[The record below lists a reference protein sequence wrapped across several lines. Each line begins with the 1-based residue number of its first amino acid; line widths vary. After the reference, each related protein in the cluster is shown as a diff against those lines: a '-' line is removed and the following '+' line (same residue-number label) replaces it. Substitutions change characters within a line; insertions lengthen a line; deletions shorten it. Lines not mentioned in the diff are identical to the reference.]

1 MKNSVR
7 VRFAPSPTGQ
17 VHIGNIR
24 AAIFNYL
31 FARSEGGKFLLRV
44 EDTDLERSTPEAVE
58 KLMEV
63 MDWLELRPD
72 EEPLYQSTLAEA
84 HLDAAEKLI
93 SEVRDERERAYRR
106 GYRTGLMAGFFAAN
120 GQLGVSITGRAS
132 ERELRE
138 GRFRAVDGGQ
148 LELFS

>member
-1 MKNSVR
+1 MNASDEQEKK
-7 VRFAPSPTGQ
+7 TIQ
-17 VHIGNIR
+17 IDDDLYDQIR
-24 AAIFNYL
+24 EYCDENGIRLIAFIEDALTNAIDLNEEVKYL
-31 FARSEGGKFLLRV
+31 
-44 EDTDLERSTPEAVE
+44 
-58 KLMEV
+58 
-63 MDWLELRPD
+63 
-72 EEPLYQSTLAEA
+72 EE
-84 HLDAAEKLI
+84 AEKLI